1 MEKYGYHRREITK
14 GIYGD
19 ISKVQEEVDEYSD
32 AKEQGI
38 LLMEL
43 QELSDIYGA
52 LEELSKTYNIT
63 MEDLK
68 KMSDAT
74 KRAFKIGKR

>member
-1 MEKYGYHRREITK
+1 MEYGYHKKEITK
-14 GIYGD
+14 GVYGEF
-19 ISKVQEEVDEYSD
+19 SKVQEEVEEYLD

-38 LLMEL
+38 ILMEM

-52 LEELSKTYNIT
+52 LESYSLT

-74 KRAFKIGKR
+74 YRAFKTGKR